1 MRILVGLT
9 LACALQLM
17 LARPV
22 AAQGAASPGERIE
35 PGIFRGAN
43 TPALPDP
50 SQGGQQA
57 QRESHAVMWGA
68 LTGAT
73 VAAVATFS
81 AAATYGRN
89 EGAEG
94 GRMCGRC
101 FMEWSTITIPI
112 GTAIGAAVGVAVQ
125 LVRRQTGRRP
135 LDPHGIVVSPVLGKR
150 SGGVAVSARF

>member
-22 AAQGAASPGERIE
+22 AAQRAPSPGERTA
-35 PGIFRGAN
+35 PGIFQGAN
-43 TPALPDP
+43 TPPLPDP
-50 SQGGQQA
+50 SQGQQT

-81 AAATYGRN
+81 GAATYGRN

-112 GTAIGAAVGVAVQ
+112 GTGIGAAVGFAVQ
-125 LVRRQTGRRP
+125 QIRRQTGRRP

-150 SGGVAVSARF
+150 SGGLAVSARF